1 MSDKLTRIALV
12 NPDRCKPK
20 KCRQECK
27 KSCPVVRMGKLCIEV
42 NPSDKIAFI
51 SEELCIGCGICPKKC
66 PFEAINIINLPTNL
80 ESQVTHRYSANSFKL
95 HRLPTPR
102 PGQVLGLVGTNGI
115 GKSTA
120 LKILSGKLKP
130 NLGRFDNP
138 PDWQEILRY
147 FRGSELQ
154 NYFTKVLEDNLKPL
168 IKPQYVDHIP
178 RAIKGK
184 QTVRQMLESKLELD
198 NLDDVSANLDLG
210 VIMER
215 EVTQLSGGEL
225 QRFAIGMS
233 CVQAADVYMF
243 DEPSSY
249 LDVKQRLNAAR
260 IIRSLLKADNYVVAV
275 EHDLSV
281 ADYLSDFICCLYG
294 MPSMYGVVTMP
305 FSVREGI
312 NIFLDG
318 KIPTEN
324 LRFREESLTFKIAEA
339 VEDYVQEKSRRY
351 TYPTMTKTQGN
362 FKLNMQGGSFTDS
375 EIIVL
380 LGENGTGKTTFVKL
394 LAGKD
399 KPDNAA
405 DEQHFSVS
413 LKPQTI
419 APKFPGTV
427 RELLL
432 KQVRAAFMH
441 PQFNTDV
448 LKPMNLENIM
458 DQYVTTLSGGEL
470 QRVAIVLALG
480 KPADIYL
487 IDEPSAYLDSE
498 QRIVASR
505 VIKRFILHAKK
516 TAFVVEHDMVMAT
529 YLADRVVV
537 YEGTPSVESFASAPE
552 SLLTGM
558 NKFLKSLEITFRRD
572 PTNFRPRINKFG
584 SLLDHEQKA
593 SGQFFFTDG
602 QV

>member
-1 MSDKLTRIALV
+1 
-12 NPDRCKPK
+12 
-20 KCRQECK
+20 
-27 KSCPVVRMGKLCIEV
+27 
-42 NPSDKIAFI
+42 
-51 SEELCIGCGICPKKC
+51 
-66 PFEAINIINLPTNL
+66 
-80 ESQVTHRYSANSFKL
+80 
-95 HRLPTPR
+95 
-102 PGQVLGLVGTNGI
+102 
-115 GKSTA
+115 
-120 LKILSGKLKP
+120 
-130 NLGRFDNP
+130 
-138 PDWQEILRY
+138 
-147 FRGSELQ
+147 
-154 NYFTKVLEDNLKPL
+154 
-168 IKPQYVDHIP
+168 
-178 RAIKGK
+178 
-184 QTVRQMLESKLELD
+184 
-198 NLDDVSANLDLG
+198 
-210 VIMER
+210 
-215 EVTQLSGGEL
+215 
-225 QRFAIGMS
+225 
-233 CVQAADVYMF
+233 MF

-260 IIRSLLKADNYVVAV
+260 IIRSLLKADNYVIAV

-294 MPSMYGVVTMP
+294 VPSMYGVVTMP

-324 LRFREESLTFKIAEA
+324 LRFRDESLTFKIAEA
-339 VEDYVQEKSRRY
+339 LEDVLSPKSRRY
-351 TYPTMTKTQGN
+351 QYPKMSKTQGN
-362 FKLNMQGGSFTDS
+362 FKLNMEAGSFTDS

-399 KPDNAA
+399 KPDNAD
-405 DEQHFSVS
+405 DEQHFAVS

-432 KQVRAAFMH
+432 KQIRAAFMH

-458 DQYVTTLSGGEL
+458 DQHVTTLSGGEL

-498 QRIVASR
+498 QRIIASR
-505 VIKRFILHAKK
+505 VIKRYILHAKK

-537 YEGTPSVESFASAPE
+537 YEGTPSVESFASACVTPPR
-552 SLLTGM
+552 LLC
-558 NKFLKSLEITFRRD
+558 LEHQTL
-572 PTNFRPRINKFG
+572 T
-584 SLLDHEQKA
+584 
-593 SGQFFFTDG
+593 
-602 QV
+602 VC